1 MKRLFFDLETSP
13 CIGFFWKPGYKLSIG
28 HDNIISE
35 NAVICASY
43 KWQDEKKVHTLTWD
57 KGDDKKL
64 FEKFLPIVEKADEIV
79 AHNGDRYDVPWINT
93 RALKH
98 GLGPVPIWKTVD
110 TLAIARKRFRFNS
123 NRLDYIGKFL
133 FGEGKIETGFGLW
146 KDIVMNNCPKS
157 MKKMVKYCEKDVL
170 LLQSVWEEIEKY
182 HNVKSHAGVLAGK
195 PRWTCP
201 HCGSVNVSK
210 SKTRTTA
217 GGGIQHQMKCK
228 DCGSYYTI
236 SNTVFKKYL
245 EEK

>member
-13 CIGFFWKPGYKLSIG
+13 CIGFFWKPGYKLNIS

-43 KWQDEKKVHTLTWD
+43 KWQDEKKVHTLTWN

-64 FEKFLPIVEKADEIV
+64 LEKFLPIAMRADEII
-79 AHNGDRYDVPWINT
+79 AHNGDRYDIPWLNT

-98 GLGPVPIWKTVD
+98 GIGPVPIWKTVD

-133 FGEGKIETGFGLW
+133 FGEGKIETSFGLW
-146 KDIVMNNCPKS
+146 RDIVMNNCPKA
-157 MKKMVKYCEKDVL
+157 MKKMVKYCEKDVV
-170 LLQSVWEEIEKY
+170 LLQNVWEEIEKY
-182 HNVKSHAGVLAGK
+182 HNVKSHVGVLAGK
-195 PRWTCP
+195 ERWSCP
-201 HCGSVNVSK
+201 HCASENVSK

-217 GGGIQHQMKCK
+217 GGGIQHQMKCN

-236 SNTVFKKYL
+236 SNSVFKKYL